1 MKARFIASTLT
12 FCLILLSFSLPSSAD
27 TFDRPKIGLVLAG
40 GGARGAAHI
49 GVLKY
54 LEDHRIPIDV
64 VTGTSIGA
72 IIGGLYAS
80 GLSAREIET
89 LLLEMDWEQAL
100 IDDVPR
106 QDRSMQRKFRED
118 RFSIPG
124 TPGYQAGAL
133 KIPSGAIQGQNVILA
148 LQAMTAH
155 VAHITDFDALPR
167 PFKAVATDIVT
178 GEMVVL
184 EQGNLA
190 VALRASMGVP
200 AIFAPIEIDGR
211 LLVDGGITNN
221 LPVGLAQEMGAEV
234 LIVVDI
240 TSPML
245 PREDLGNL
253 LTITDQLTRLL
264 VVNNT
269 KAQKARLNDR
279 DILLIPDLEAFS
291 AVSFSTAAMA
301 IKVGE
306 ETIAAQQQALIP
318 LMQSQEAYLAVTK
331 PIAPAPKIDAIKLVN
346 ETTLADA
353 VLRQRVFTKVGDRFG
368 LKQIALDVN
377 RIHGLGHFELVSFSR
392 VQEADQTVLEI
403 SADKKA
409 WGPNY
414 LHFGFNLESEFK
426 HDSRVSFLLGYSQQE
441 RSKYGAEWLTSASIG
456 DEPSIESS
464 LYWPLDPGGN
474 TFGYLTGGYS
484 DRALFD
490 YENEHR
496 TAVYA
501 LRGLEVTAGFGYEY
515 QGRWRT
521 TLGLRRTDG
530 RAHAVS
536 GLTRR
541 SNLGFNESS
550 LEWRFVLDTRD
561 DIDFPAH
568 GAIIDASWSLY
579 HEALGSENRYGQWRL
594 RVGRY
599 FENNQHNL
607 GINLHLGAATDSPSI
622 NSEFHIGGYGLLTGL
637 STQAR
642 RGAAM
647 GVLSAIYYQRYTALP
662 ALDGLIGITM
672 EYGGAWANTDSVSAD
687 SALGSLG
694 AFIGAD
700 TPLGTL
706 QIGFAIAEG
715 GYQNYYTRLGRVF

>member
-1 MKARFIASTLT
+1 
-12 FCLILLSFSLPSSAD
+12 
-27 TFDRPKIGLVLAG
+27 
-40 GGARGAAHI
+40 
-49 GVLKY
+49 
-54 LEDHRIPIDV
+54 
-64 VTGTSIGA
+64 
-72 IIGGLYAS
+72 
-80 GLSAREIET
+80 
-89 LLLEMDWEQAL
+89 
-100 IDDVPR
+100 
-106 QDRSMQRKFRED
+106 
-118 RFSIPG
+118 
-124 TPGYQAGAL
+124 
-133 KIPSGAIQGQNVILA
+133 
-148 LQAMTAH
+148 
-155 VAHITDFDALPR
+155 
-167 PFKAVATDIVT
+167 
-178 GEMVVL
+178 
-184 EQGNLA
+184 
-190 VALRASMGVP
+190 
-200 AIFAPIEIDGR
+200 
-211 LLVDGGITNN
+211 
-221 LPVGLAQEMGAEV
+221 
-234 LIVVDI
+234 VVDI

-269 KAQKARLNDR
+269 KAQKARLNER

>member
-12 FCLILLSFSLPSSAD
+12 FCLILLSFSLPSAAD
-27 TFDRPKIGLVLAG
+27 TLDRPKIGLVLAG

-54 LEDHRIPIDV
+54 LEDHRIPVDV
-64 VTGTSIGA
+64 ITGTSIGA

-269 KAQKARLNDR
+269 KAQKARLNER

-594 RVGRY
+594 RAGRY

>member
-12 FCLILLSFSLPSSAD
+12 FCLILLSFSLPSAAD
-27 TFDRPKIGLVLAG
+27 TLDRPKIGLVLAG

-269 KAQKARLNDR
+269 KAQKARLNER

-291 AVSFSTAAMA
+291 AVSFSTAAVA

-392 VQEADQTVLEI
+392 VQEADHTVLEI

-594 RVGRY
+594 RAGRY

-642 RGAAM
+642 RGSAM

>member
-1 MKARFIASTLT
+1 
-12 FCLILLSFSLPSSAD
+12 
-27 TFDRPKIGLVLAG
+27 
-40 GGARGAAHI
+40 
-49 GVLKY
+49 
-54 LEDHRIPIDV
+54 
-64 VTGTSIGA
+64 
-72 IIGGLYAS
+72 
-80 GLSAREIET
+80 
-89 LLLEMDWEQAL
+89 
-100 IDDVPR
+100 
-106 QDRSMQRKFRED
+106 
-118 RFSIPG
+118 
-124 TPGYQAGAL
+124 
-133 KIPSGAIQGQNVILA
+133 
-148 LQAMTAH
+148 
-155 VAHITDFDALPR
+155 
-167 PFKAVATDIVT
+167 
-178 GEMVVL
+178 
-184 EQGNLA
+184 
-190 VALRASMGVP
+190 
-200 AIFAPIEIDGR
+200 
-211 LLVDGGITNN
+211 
-221 LPVGLAQEMGAEV
+221 
-234 LIVVDI
+234 
-240 TSPML
+240 
-245 PREDLGNL
+245 
-253 LTITDQLTRLL
+253 
-264 VVNNT
+264 
-269 KAQKARLNDR
+269 
-279 DILLIPDLEAFS
+279 
-291 AVSFSTAAMA
+291 
-301 IKVGE
+301 
-306 ETIAAQQQALIP
+306 
-318 LMQSQEAYLAVTK
+318 MQSQEAYLAVTK

-346 ETTLADA
+346 ETTLADS

-474 TFGYLTGGYS
+474 AFGYLTGGYS

-501 LRGLEVTAGFGYEY
+501 LRGLEVNAGFGYEY

-594 RVGRY
+594 RAGRY

-700 TPLGTL
+700 TPLGT
-706 QIGFAIAEG
+706 
-715 GYQNYYTRLGRVF
+715 

>member
-12 FCLILLSFSLPSSAD
+12 FCLILLSFSLPSAAD
-27 TFDRPKIGLVLAG
+27 TLDRPKIGLVLAG

-54 LEDHRIPIDV
+54 LEDHRIPVDV
-64 VTGTSIGA
+64 ITGTSIGA

-269 KAQKARLNDR
+269 KAQKARLNER

>member
-12 FCLILLSFSLPSSAD
+12 FCLILLSFSLPSAAD
-27 TFDRPKIGLVLAG
+27 TLDRPKIGLVLAG

-269 KAQKARLNDR
+269 KAQKARLNER

-346 ETTLADA
+346 ETTLADS

-594 RVGRY
+594 RAGRY

>member
-12 FCLILLSFSLPSSAD
+12 FCLILLSFSLPSAAD
-27 TFDRPKIGLVLAG
+27 TLDRPKIGLVLAG

-245 PREDLGNL
+245 PREDLSNL

-269 KAQKARLNDR
+269 KAQKARLNER

-594 RVGRY
+594 RAGRY

>member
-12 FCLILLSFSLPSSAD
+12 FCLILLSFSLPSAAD
-27 TFDRPKIGLVLAG
+27 TLDRPKIGLVLAG

-54 LEDHRIPIDV
+54 LEDHRIPVDV
-64 VTGTSIGA
+64 ITGTSIGA

-291 AVSFSTAAMA
+291 AVSFSTAAVA

-403 SADKKA
+403 NADKKA

-594 RVGRY
+594 RAGRY

>member
-1 MKARFIASTLT
+1 
-12 FCLILLSFSLPSSAD
+12 
-27 TFDRPKIGLVLAG
+27 
-40 GGARGAAHI
+40 
-49 GVLKY
+49 
-54 LEDHRIPIDV
+54 
-64 VTGTSIGA
+64 
-72 IIGGLYAS
+72 
-80 GLSAREIET
+80 
-89 LLLEMDWEQAL
+89 
-100 IDDVPR
+100 
-106 QDRSMQRKFRED
+106 
-118 RFSIPG
+118 
-124 TPGYQAGAL
+124 L

-269 KAQKARLNDR
+269 KAQKARLNER